1 MHFVP
6 GSTRCYNPSVS
17 NQHPNPDI
25 DRLSTLAALVL
36 LSYGM
41 VRVIDLPTISFEL
54 SALGVVIP
62 VMLNTRSAMLALAA
76 ALAVVGA
83 DWLAAS
89 HPHVSSGRPDVARWV
104 LPGLAALGI
113 GSLLTRLPE
122 GGPLWIGLG
131 LAAALLMTVFV
142 AEFTT
147 IDPDDPRRNVA
158 AMGLEAL
165 SYLLLLEF
173 AFSVRLLNWRAVFAV
188 PALIVASGA
197 LAWRLLRLR
206 LPEARS
212 WLFALMVGWGIG
224 QLAWAL
230 HYLPIP
236 PLRGALLILLAFYLV
251 MAFVVAVLQEQG
263 LARRLLEYGLISA
276 LGLIAILTLA

>member
-1 MHFVP
+1 M
-6 GSTRCYNPSVS
+6 
-17 NQHPNPDI
+17 
-25 DRLSTLAALVL
+25 AALVL

-41 VRVIDLPTISFEL
+41 VRVIDLPTISYDL

-62 VMLNTRSAMLALAA
+62 VTLNTRSAMLALAA

-89 HPHVSSGRPDVARWV
+89 HPRAPSGAGAYARWI
-104 LPGLAALGI
+104 LPGLAAIGI

-131 LAAALLMTVFV
+131 LAAALLMAVFV
-142 AEFTT
+142 AEYIT
-147 IDPDDPRRNVA
+147 IDREDPRRNLA

-173 AFSVRLLNWRAVFAV
+173 AFSVRVLEWRAVFAV
-188 PALIVASGA
+188 PALFAASGA
-197 LAWRLLRLR
+197 IAWRLLRLR
-206 LPEARS
+206 LPDSRS
-212 WLFALMVGWGIG
+212 WLFATTVGWGIG

-236 PLRGALLILLAFYLV
+236 PLRGALLLLLSFYLA
-251 MAFVVAVLQEQG
+251 MAFVVAVLRGQP
-263 LARRLLEYGLISA
+263 LARRLLEYGVISA
-276 LGLIAILTLA
+276 MGLIAILILT